1 MANRIENMSDEELQ
15 AILKADCESQ
25 ESNDNQLDFLL
36 LVMQELAERR
46 KARGEEMDVIQA
58 WENFKKYYI
67 CTFTPL
73 PYLM

>member
-25 ESNDNQLDFLL
+25 ESNDNQLDFLQ

-58 WENFKKYYI
+58 WENFKKYYM
-67 CTFTPL
+67 P
-73 PYLM
+73 

>member
-58 WENFKKYYI
+58 WENFKKYYM
-67 CTFTPL
+67 P
-73 PYLM
+73 

>member
-25 ESNDNQLDFLL
+25 ESNDNQLYFLL

-58 WENFKKYYI
+58 WENFKKYYM
-67 CTFTPL
+67 P
-73 PYLM
+73 

>member
-1 MANRIENMSDEELQ
+1 MANRIENKSDEELQ

-58 WENFKKYYI
+58 WENFKKYYM
-67 CTFTPL
+67 P
-73 PYLM
+73 